1 MVPRIE
7 KASRYLSILQQR
19 QTDMQASH
27 TFQLHLHFIA
37 DSGVQRTFLLDLS
50 GGGSAAQAEPAT
62 PTVAPRRT
70 SGVWNSCYPV

>member
-1 MVPRIE
+1 
-7 KASRYLSILQQR
+7 
-19 QTDMQASH
+19 MQALL

-37 DSGVQRTFLLDLS
+37 DSRVQRTFLLDLS
-50 GGGSAAQAEPAT
+50 GGGSAAQTEPAT